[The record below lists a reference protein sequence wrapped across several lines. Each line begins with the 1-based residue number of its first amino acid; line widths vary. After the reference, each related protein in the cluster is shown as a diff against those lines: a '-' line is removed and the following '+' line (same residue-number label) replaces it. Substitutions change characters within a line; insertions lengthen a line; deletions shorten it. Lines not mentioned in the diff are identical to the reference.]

1 MWEHRARVCC
11 TPWQLQVICLCVV
24 QQIELISSLTPLND
38 LTKFM
43 DLPTN
48 RIKKFGT
55 FGGVFTPTL
64 LTILGVIM
72 YLRLGWVV
80 GNAGLLGA
88 WLIILISFFITLC
101 TALSMSAITTNIR
114 IGAGGAYAIVSQAL
128 GLEVGGSL
136 GIPRYISQGLAVTM
150 YIFGFREGWLRIFPD
165 HNAFLVDI
173 VVFGMLFTIAY
184 ISANLAIKTQ
194 YIIMGIIVLSLVSIV
209 IAANNGIM
217 GIPSREAL
225 SWGTFRGSVENG
237 FGGSSFWV
245 VFAVFFPAATGI
257 MAGANM
263 SGELKDPKR
272 SIPLGTLWAIGVSF
286 VIYML
291 LAYWVARSATET
303 ELLNNYYIMVDK
315 SYFGPLVIAGILGAT
330 FSSALAS
337 IVGSSRI
344 LFAMGEHKVLPYSGF
359 LQFQS
364 KNGQPRNAML
374 VTGVLIFLTLLLRN
388 LNAVAPLVTLFFL
401 ITYAM
406 INIVVI
412 IEQNLGLI
420 SYRPLFKIHRWVPW
434 FGLISSVFA
443 MFIINPAVS
452 LISIVIVLMV
462 YLYLS
467 RQNLET
473 PFEDVRSGLFVSF
486 AEWAAKHTWGM
497 KKMQQRAWK
506 ANLMVPVRDINGL
519 RGTFEF
525 LRNIAK
531 PKGSIKLLGIQPFSE
546 NNDLAGQLEA
556 ISADFREKGVFS
568 SSAVIHTDE
577 FANGINYGS
586 QALQGAFFKPN
597 IVFLNMQA
605 HDDYETE
612 LRPVMRES
620 IRLEIGILLFLLHP
634 TALLG
639 QRNTINVWVSD
650 RDGNW
655 NLGWDI
661 GNLDLSILVAYK
673 LKMNWNARI
682 RLITVIRNPEEEENA
697 RGFLN
702 TLITLARLPKTLT
715 EVRIGEFKSVVS
727 QAPSADLNVFGMD
740 EDLPFEFVREMSE
753 KTMSSCLFVKDS
765 GHESILA

>member
-1 MWEHRARVCC
+1 
-11 TPWQLQVICLCVV
+11 
-24 QQIELISSLTPLND
+24 
-38 LTKFM
+38 M
-43 DLPTN
+43 DNQPKT
-48 RIKKFGT
+48 IKKFGT

-72 YLRLGWVV
+72 YLRMGWVV

-88 WLIILISFFITLC
+88 WLIIIISFLITLC

-150 YIFGFREGWLRIFPD
+150 YIFGFREGWLGVFPE

-173 VVFGMLFTIAY
+173 IVFIVLFTIAY

-194 YIIMGIIVLSLVSIV
+194 FIILGIIALSIISII
-209 IAANNGIM
+209 IAAYGGSM
-217 GIPSREAL
+217 TIPTSEAL
-225 SWGTFRGSVENG
+225 SWGSFKGSVEND
-237 FGGSSFWV
+237 FSGSNFWI

-263 SGELKDPKR
+263 SGELKNPKR
-272 SIPLGTLWAIGVSF
+272 SIPTGTLWAIGVSF
-286 VIYML
+286 IIYIL
-291 LAYWVARSATET
+291 LAFWISRSATEE
-303 ELLNNYYIMVDK
+303 ELLTNYYIMVEK
-315 SYFGPLVIAGILGAT
+315 AYVGPIIIAGILGAT

-337 IVGSSRI
+337 IIGSSRI
-344 LFAMGEHKVLPYSGF
+344 LFAMGEHKVLPYSKF
-359 LQFQS
+359 LAGQS
-364 KNGQPRNAML
+364 NNGQPRNAML
-374 VTGVLIFLTLLLRN
+374 VTGILIFLTLLLRN

-420 SYRPLFKIHRWVPW
+420 SYRPIFKIHRWVPW
-434 FGLISSVFA
+434 FGLISSVFT
-443 MFIINPAVS
+443 MFIINPTIS
-452 LISIVIVLMV
+452 LLSITIVLAV
-462 YLYLS
+462 YWYLS

-506 ANLMVPVRDINGL
+506 ANLMVPVRDVNGL
-519 RGTFEF
+519 RGTFQF

-531 PKGSIKLLGIQPFSE
+531 PKGSIKLLGIEPFSE
-546 NNDLAGQLEA
+546 TSTLAEELEA
-556 ISADFREKGVFS
+556 ISASFRQKEVFS

-577 FANGINYGS
+577 FAKGINYGS

-597 IVFLNMQA
+597 IVFLNMQDQ
-605 HDDYETE
+605 DDYENE
-612 LRPVMRES
+612 LRPVMKES
-620 IRLEIGILLFLLHP
+620 IRLQIGVLLYLSHP

-639 QRNTINVWVSD
+639 QRNTINVWISD
-650 RDGNW
+650 RQHNW

-661 GNLDLSILVAYK
+661 GNLDLSLLVAYK
-673 LKMNWNARI
+673 LKMNWGARI
-682 RLITVIRNPEEEENA
+682 RLITVITDSNEENNA
-697 RGFLN
+697 REFLSS
-702 TLITLARLPKTLT
+702 LINLARLPETLT
-715 EVRIGEFKSVVS
+715 EVYIGDFNSIITN
-727 QAPSADLNVFGMD
+727 APTADLNIFGMN
-740 EDLPFEFVREMSE
+740 EDLEFGFVKKISE
-753 KTMSSCLFVKDS
+753 KTKSTCLFVKDS

>member
-1 MWEHRARVCC
+1 MEQPSNTV
-11 TPWQLQVICLCVV
+11 
-24 QQIELISSLTPLND
+24 
-38 LTKFM
+38 
-43 DLPTN
+43 
-48 RIKKFGT
+48 KKFGT
-55 FGGVFTPTL
+55 FGGVFTPTF

-88 WLIILISFFITLC
+88 WIIIIISFLITLC

-150 YIFGFREGWLRIFPD
+150 YIFGFREGWLGIFPD
-165 HNAFLVDI
+165 HNAFLVDVI
-173 VVFGMLFTIAY
+173 VFSLLISIAY

-194 YIIMGIIVLSLVSIV
+194 FVILGIIVLSLISIS
-209 IAANNGIM
+209 IAAYQGSMTIPTNN
-217 GIPSREAL
+217 AL
-225 SWGTFRGSVENG
+225 GWGSFKGSIENG
-237 FGGSSFWV
+237 FGGSDFWI

-263 SGELKDPKR
+263 SGELKEPKR
-272 SIPLGTLWAIGVSF
+272 SIPIGTLWAIGVSF

-291 LAYWVARSATET
+291 LAYWISRSATEA
-303 ELLNNYYIMVDK
+303 ELLHNYYIMVEK
-315 SYFGPLVIAGILGAT
+315 AYIGPLILAGILGAT

-344 LFAMGEHKVLPYSGF
+344 LFAMGEHKVLPFSDF
-359 LQFQS
+359 LAGTS
-364 KNGQPRNAML
+364 TNGQPRNAML
-374 VTGVLIFLTLLLRN
+374 VTGILIFSTLLLRN

-434 FGLISSVFA
+434 FGLVSSVFA
-443 MFIINPAVS
+443 MFIINPTISLVS
-452 LISIVIVLMV
+452 IMIVLIV
-462 YLYLS
+462 YWYLS

-506 ANLMVPVRDINGL
+506 ANLMVPVRDVNGL
-519 RGTFEF
+519 KGTFEL

-531 PKGSIKLLGIQPFSE
+531 PKGSVKLLGIEPFSE
-546 NNDLAGQLEA
+546 TSMLAEELEA
-556 ISADFREKGVFS
+556 ISASFRLKEVFS
-568 SSAVIHTDE
+568 SSSVIHTEE

-586 QALQGAFFKPN
+586 QALQGAFFRPN
-597 IVFLNMQA
+597 IVFLNLQD

-612 LRPVMRES
+612 LWPVIKES
-620 IRLEIGILLFLLHP
+620 IRLEIGVLLYSLHP
-634 TALLG
+634 IALLG

-650 RDGNW
+650 RKTKWD
-655 NLGWDI
+655 LGWDI
-661 GNLDLSILVAYK
+661 GNLDLSVLVAYK
-673 LKMNWNARI
+673 LKMNWGARI
-682 RLITVIRNPEEEENA
+682 RLITVISDPNEENNA
-697 RGFLN
+697 KEFLSL
-702 TLITLARLPKTLT
+702 LINLARLPETLT
-715 EVRIGEFKSVVS
+715 EVHIGDFNTTIRN
-727 QAPSADLNVFGMD
+727 APSADLNIFGMD
-740 EDLPFEFVREMSE
+740 EDLKFEFVKEMSAIT
-753 KTMSSCLFVKDS
+753 KSTCLFVKDS

>member
-1 MWEHRARVCC
+1 MQEQ
-11 TPWQLQVICLCVV
+11 PK
-24 QQIELISSLTPLND
+24 SL
-38 LTKFM
+38 
-43 DLPTN
+43 
-48 RIKKFGT
+48 KKFGT

-80 GNAGLLGA
+80 GNAGLLGT
-88 WLIILISFFITLC
+88 WLIITISFLITLC

-150 YIFGFREGWLRIFPD
+150 YIFGFREGWMGIFPG

-173 VVFGMLFTIAY
+173 IVFGVLITIAY

-194 YIIMGIIVLSLVSIV
+194 FIIMGIIALSLISII
-209 IAANNGIM
+209 IAAYEGSM
-217 GIPSREAL
+217 VIPTNEAL
-225 SWGTFRGSVENG
+225 SWGSFKGSIENG
-237 FGGSSFWV
+237 FSGSDFWL

-263 SGELKDPKR
+263 SGELKDPKH
-272 SIPLGTLWAIGVSF
+272 SIPSGTLWAIGVSF

-291 LAYWVARSATET
+291 MAFWISRSASEE
-303 ELLNNYYIMVDK
+303 ELLNNYYIMVEK
-315 SYFGPLVIAGILGAT
+315 AYIGPLILAGILGAT

-344 LFAMGEHKVLPYSGF
+344 LFAMGEHKVLPFSKF
-359 LQFQS
+359 LAGQS
-364 KNGQPRNAML
+364 NNGQPRNAML
-374 VTGVLIFLTLLLRN
+374 VTGILIFITLLLRN
-388 LNAVAPLVTLFFL
+388 INAVAPLVTLFFL

-420 SYRPLFKIHRWVPW
+420 SYRPVFKIHRWVPW
-434 FGLISSVFA
+434 FGLVSSVFA
-443 MFIINPAVS
+443 MFIINPTVS
-452 LISIVIVLMV
+452 LVSIAIVLMV
-462 YLYLS
+462 YWYLS

-473 PFEDVRSGLFVSF
+473 PFEDVRSGLFFSF

-531 PKGSIKLLGIQPFSE
+531 PRGSIKLLGIEGYHENSTLSE
-546 NNDLAGQLEA
+546 ELES
-556 ISADFREKGVFS
+556 ISEAFRQKEVFS
-568 SSAVIHTDE
+568 STSVIHTDE
-577 FANGINYGS
+577 FAKGINYSS
-586 QALQGAFFKPN
+586 QALQGAFFRPN
-597 IVFLNMQA
+597 IIFLNLQN
-605 HDDYETE
+605 HDDYEME
-612 LRPVMRES
+612 LRPVMKES
-620 IRLEIGILLFLLHP
+620 IRLEIGVLLFLSHP
-634 TALLG
+634 KALLG

-650 RDGNW
+650 RRNNW
-655 NLGWDI
+655 DLGWDI
-661 GNLDLSILVAYK
+661 GNLDLSMLEAYK
-673 LKMNWNARI
+673 LKMNWGARI
-682 RLITVIRNPEEEENA
+682 RIITVIRNPNEEKNA
-697 RGFLN
+697 RKFLN
-702 TLITLARLPKTLT
+702 LLINLARLPETLT
-715 EVRIGEFKSVVS
+715 EVHVGDFT
-727 QAPSADLNVFGMD
+727 SADGALLTT
-740 EDLPFEFVREMSE
+740 ELKSP
-753 KTMSSCLFVKDS
+753 T
-765 GHESILA
+765 

>member
-1 MWEHRARVCC
+1 ME
-11 TPWQLQVICLCVV
+11 Q
-24 QQIELISSLTPLND
+24 
-38 LTKFM
+38 
-43 DLPTN
+43 PTN
-48 RIKKFGT
+48 NMKKFGT

-88 WLIILISFFITLC
+88 WMIIIISFLITLC

-136 GIPRYISQGLAVTM
+136 GIPRYVSQGLAVTM
-150 YIFGFREGWLRIFPD
+150 YIFGFREGWLGIFPD

-173 VVFGMLFTIAY
+173 IVFGILFSIAY

-194 YIIMGIIVLSLVSIV
+194 FIIMGIILLSLISI
-209 IAANNGIM
+209 IAAAYSGAM
-217 GIPSREAL
+217 EIPTSDAL
-225 SWGTFRGSVENG
+225 SWGTFKGAKENDFSGSN
-237 FGGSSFWV
+237 FWI

-263 SGELKDPKR
+263 SGELKNPKR
-272 SIPLGTLWAIGVSF
+272 SIPRGTLWAIGVSF

-291 LAYWVARSATET
+291 LALWIARSASEE
-303 ELLNNYYIMVDK
+303 ELISNYYIMVEK
-315 SYFGPLVIAGILGAT
+315 AYFGPLILAGILGAT

-344 LFAMGEHKVLPYSGF
+344 LFAMGEHKVLPFSKFIAG
-359 LQFQS
+359 QS
-364 KNGQPRNAML
+364 SNGQPRNAMM
-374 VTGVLIFLTLLLRN
+374 VTGLLIFLTLLLRN
-388 LNAVAPLVTLFFL
+388 INAVAPLVTLFFL

-412 IEQNLGLI
+412 IEQRLGLI
-420 SYRPLFKIHRWVPW
+420 SYRPIFKINKWVPW

-443 MFIINPAVS
+443 MFIINPSVS
-452 LISIVIVLMV
+452 LISIMIVLMV
-462 YLYLS
+462 YWYLS

-473 PFEDVRSGLFVSF
+473 PFEDVRSGIFVSF

-497 KKMQQRAWK
+497 KNMQQRAWK
-506 ANLMVPVRDINGL
+506 ANLMVPVRDVNGL

-525 LRNIAK
+525 LRNIAR
-531 PKGSIKLLGIQPFSE
+531 PKGSIKLLGIEPSSE
-546 NNDLAGQLEA
+546 TSTLAEELEA
-556 ISADFREKGVFS
+556 IAASFRQKEVFS
-568 SSAVIHTDE
+568 TSSVIHTSE
-577 FANGINYGS
+577 FAKGINYGN
-586 QALQGAFFKPN
+586 QALQGAFFRPN
-597 IVFLNMQA
+597 IVFLNLQN
-605 HDDYETE
+605 HDDYENE
-612 LRPVMRES
+612 LRPVMKES
-620 IRLEIGILLFLLHP
+620 IRLEIGILLYLSHS

-650 RDGNW
+650 RRSKW

-673 LKMNWNARI
+673 LKMNWGARI
-682 RLITVIRNPEEEENA
+682 RLITVVNDPKEEQNA
-697 RGFLN
+697 KDFLN
-702 TLITLARLPKTLT
+702 LLINLARLPQTLT
-715 EVRIGEFKSVVS
+715 EVHIGEFKDVIDK
-727 QAPSADLNVFGMD
+727 APAADLNIFGMD
-740 EDLPFEFVREMSE
+740 EDLKFEFVKEMSL
-753 KTMSSCLFVKDS
+753 KTKSSCLFVRDS

>member
-1 MWEHRARVCC
+1 MES
-11 TPWQLQVICLCVV
+11 Q
-24 QQIELISSLTPLND
+24 
-38 LTKFM
+38 TKK
-43 DLPTN
+43 
-48 RIKKFGT
+48 IKKFGT

-88 WLIILISFFITLC
+88 WLIIIISFLITLC

-136 GIPRYISQGLAVTM
+136 GIPRYVSQGLAVTM
-150 YIFGFREGWLRIFPD
+150 YIFGFREGWLGIFPE
-165 HNAFLVDI
+165 HNAFLVDVI
-173 VVFGMLFTIAY
+173 VFGVLFTIAY

-194 YIIMGIIVLSLVSIV
+194 FIIMVIIVLSLVSIV
-209 IAANNGIM
+209 VAAYEGSM
-217 GIPSREAL
+217 TIPTSDAL
-225 SWGTFRGSVENG
+225 SWGSFKGSIENG
-237 FGGSSFWV
+237 FKGSNFWI

-263 SGELKDPKR
+263 SGELKEPKR

-291 LAYWVARSATET
+291 LAFWISRSATEA
-303 ELLNNYYIMVDK
+303 ELVGNYYIMVEK
-315 SYFGPLVIAGILGAT
+315 AYIGPLIIAGILGAT

-344 LFAMGEHKVLPYSGF
+344 LFAMGEHKVLPFSGF
-359 LQFQS
+359 LAGQS
-364 KNGQPRNAML
+364 NNGQPRNAML
-374 VTGVLIFLTLLLRN
+374 VTGILVFLTLLLRN
-388 LNAVAPLVTLFFL
+388 LNVVAPLVTLFFL

-412 IEQNLGLI
+412 IEQRLGLI
-420 SYRPLFKIHRWVPW
+420 SYRPIFKIHKWIPW
-434 FGLISSVFA
+434 FGLISSIFA
-443 MFIINPAVS
+443 MFIINPTVS
-452 LISIVIVLMV
+452 LLSIVIVLVV
-462 YLYLS
+462 YWYLS

-473 PFEDVRSGLFVSF
+473 PFEDMRSGLFVSF

-506 ANLMVPVRDINGL
+506 ANLMVPVRDVNGL
-519 RGTFEF
+519 KGSFQF

-531 PKGSIKLLGIQPFSE
+531 PKGSIKLLGIEPYSE
-546 NNDLAGQLEA
+546 TSTLAKELEE
-556 ISADFREKGVFS
+556 ISASFRQKEVFS
-568 SSAVIHTDE
+568 SSSVIHTDE
-577 FANGINYGS
+577 IANGINYGS

-597 IVFLNMQA
+597 IVFLNMQN

-612 LRPVMRES
+612 LRPVIKES
-620 IRLEIGILLFLLHP
+620 IRLEIGVLLYSSHA

-650 RDGNW
+650 RQSNW
-655 NLGWDI
+655 DLGWDI
-661 GNLDLSILVAYK
+661 GNLDLSLLVAYK
-673 LKMNWNARI
+673 LKMNWNASI
-682 RLITVIRNPEEEENA
+682 RLIMVINDPNEETNA
-697 RGFLN
+697 KDFLSK
-702 TLITLARLPKTLT
+702 LINLARLPSTLT
-715 EVRIGEFKSVVS
+715 EVHIGDFRTVLDKV
-727 QAPSADLNVFGMD
+727 PSADLNIFGMN
-740 EDLPFEFVREMSE
+740 ENLRFEFVNEMAA
-753 KTMSSCLFVKDS
+753 KTKSSCLFVKDS

>member
-1 MWEHRARVCC
+1 MAN
-11 TPWQLQVICLCVV
+11 
-24 QQIELISSLTPLND
+24 QQKT
-38 LTKFM
+38 
-43 DLPTN
+43 
-48 RIKKFGT
+48 IKKFGT

-88 WLIILISFFITLC
+88 WLIIIISFIITLC

-150 YIFGFREGWLRIFPD
+150 YIFGFREGWLGIFPD
-165 HNAFLVDI
+165 HNAFLVDVI
-173 VVFGMLFTIAY
+173 VFASLFSIAY

-194 YIIMGIIVLSLVSIV
+194 FIIMAIIFLSLISIIVAAYNGSMVQPLSDS
-209 IAANNGIM
+209 
-217 GIPSREAL
+217 L
-225 SWGTFRGSVENG
+225 SWGSFKGSVENG
-237 FGGSSFWV
+237 FSGSNFWL

-263 SGELKDPKR
+263 SGELKNPKK
-272 SIPLGTLWAIGVSF
+272 SIPTGTLWAIGVSF

-291 LAYWVARSATET
+291 LAFWISRSASES
-303 ELLNNYYIMVDK
+303 ELLTNYYVMVDK
-315 SYFGPLVIAGILGAT
+315 AYFGPLIIAGILGAT

-344 LFAMGEHKVLPYSGF
+344 LYAMGEHKVLPYSKLLAGT
-359 LQFQS
+359 S
-364 KNGQPRNAML
+364 HNGQPRNAMM
-374 VTGVLIFLTLLLRN
+374 VTGLLIFLTLLLRN

-412 IEQNLGLI
+412 IEQRLGLI
-420 SYRPLFKIHRWVPW
+420 SYRPIFKIHKWVPW
-434 FGLISSVFA
+434 FGLVSSIFA
-443 MFIINPAVS
+443 MFIINPSVS
-452 LISIVIVLMV
+452 LISFAIVLMV
-462 YLYLS
+462 YWYLS

-506 ANLMVPVRDINGL
+506 ANLMVPVRDVNGL
-519 RGTFEF
+519 KGIFEF

-531 PKGSIKLLGIQPFSE
+531 PKGSIKLLGIAPFSE
-546 NNDLAGQLEA
+546 DNTLETQLED
-556 ISADFREKGVFS
+556 ISASFREKGVFS
-568 SSAVIHTDE
+568 SSTVIHADQ

-586 QALQGAFFKPN
+586 QALKGAFFRPN
-597 IVFLNMQA
+597 ILFLNLQN
-605 HDDYETE
+605 HDDYENE
-612 LRPVMRES
+612 LKPVMKES
-620 IRLEIGILLFLLHP
+620 IRLEVGILLFSLNHS
-634 TALLG
+634 TLLG
-639 QRNTINVWVSD
+639 RRNTINVWVSN
-650 RDGNW
+650 RKGNW
-655 NLGWDI
+655 QLEGWDI
-661 GNLDLSILVAYK
+661 GNLDLSILIAYK
-673 LKMNWNARI
+673 LKINWQARI
-682 RLITVIRNPEEEENA
+682 RLITVIDDENEKA
-697 RGFLN
+697 NAKQFLN
-702 TLITLARLPKTLT
+702 TLISLARLPDTLT
-715 EVRIGEFKSVVS
+715 EVYVDTFNHVVAN
-727 QAPSADLNVFGMD
+727 APSADINIFGMQD
-740 EDLPFEFVREMSE
+740 TLPYEFIKDMTS
-753 KTMSSCLFVKDS
+753 KTNSTCLFVRDS

>member
-1 MWEHRARVCC
+1 MNNQPK
-11 TPWQLQVICLCVV
+11 T
-24 QQIELISSLTPLND
+24 
-38 LTKFM
+38 
-43 DLPTN
+43 
-48 RIKKFGT
+48 IKKFGT

-88 WLIILISFFITLC
+88 WLIIIISFLITLC

-150 YIFGFREGWLRIFPD
+150 YIFGFREGWLGIFPE

-173 VVFGMLFTIAY
+173 SVFVILYTIAY

-194 YIIMGIIVLSLVSIV
+194 FIIMAIIVLSLISITV
-209 IAANNGIM
+209 AAYDGSM
-217 GIPSREAL
+217 TIPTSEAL
-225 SWGTFRGSVENG
+225 SWGSFKGSIEND
-237 FGGSSFWV
+237 FSGSNFWI

-263 SGELKDPKR
+263 SGELEFPKK
-272 SIPLGTLWAIGVSF
+272 SIPSGTLWAIGVSF
-286 VIYML
+286 VIYMI
-291 LAYWVARSATET
+291 LAFWIARSATEN
-303 ELLNNYYIMVDK
+303 ELLNDYYVMVDK
-315 SYFGPLVIAGILGAT
+315 AFFGPLVIAGILGAT

-344 LFAMGEHKVLPYSGF
+344 LFAMGEHQVLPYSNF
-359 LQFQS
+359 LKGQS
-364 KNGQPRNAML
+364 KNGQPRNAMI
-374 VTGVLIFLTLLLRN
+374 VTGILIFSTLLLRN
-388 LNAVAPLVTLFFL
+388 INAVAPLVTLFFL

-420 SYRPLFKIHRWVPW
+420 SYRPVFKIHRWVPW
-434 FGLISSVFA
+434 FGLFSSVFA
-443 MFIINPAVS
+443 MFIINPTIS
-452 LISIVIVLMV
+452 LISIMIVLMV
-462 YLYLS
+462 YWYLQ

-497 KKMQQRAWK
+497 KNMQQRAWK
-506 ANLMVPVRDINGL
+506 ANLMVPVRDISGL
-519 RGTFEF
+519 KGNFEF

-531 PKGSIKLLGIQPFSE
+531 PKGSIKLLGIEPFSASSS
-546 NNDLAGQLEA
+546 LASELEA
-556 ISADFREKGVFS
+556 ISAAFRQKEVFS
-568 SSAVIHTDE
+568 SSSVIHTQE
-577 FANGINYGS
+577 FAKGINYGN
-586 QALQGAFFKPN
+586 QALQGAFFRPN
-597 IVFLNMQA
+597 IVFLNLQD
-605 HDDYETE
+605 HDNYETE
-612 LRPVMRES
+612 LRPVMKEC
-620 IRLEIGILLFLLHP
+620 IRLEIGVLLYLSHP

-650 RDGNW
+650 RRGNW

-673 LKMNWNARI
+673 LKMNWGARI
-682 RLITVIRNPEEEENA
+682 RLITVVNNPDEEETAKE
-697 RGFLN
+697 FLK
-702 TLITLARLPKTLT
+702 TLTSLARLPQTMT
-715 EVRIGEFKSVVS
+715 EVYLGDFYTVINN
-727 QAPSADLNVFGMD
+727 APNADLNIFGMD
-740 EDLPFEFVREMSE
+740 EDLKFEFVKEMSH
-753 KTMSSCLFVKDS
+753 KTKSSCLFVRDS

>member
-1 MWEHRARVCC
+1 MSDKS
-11 TPWQLQVICLCVV
+11 T
-24 QQIELISSLTPLND
+24 S
-38 LTKFM
+38 
-43 DLPTN
+43 
-48 RIKKFGT
+48 IKKFGT

-88 WLIILISFFITLC
+88 WLIILISFLITLC

-136 GIPRYISQGLAVTM
+136 GIPRYISQALAVTM
-150 YIFGFREGWLRIFPD
+150 YIFGFREGWLGIFPD
-165 HNAFLVDI
+165 HNPFLVDLI
-173 VVFGMLFTIAY
+173 VFASLFTIAY

-194 YIIMGIIVLSLVSIV
+194 YIIMGIIIISFVSIV
-209 IAANNGIM
+209 IAAYDGSM
-217 GIPSREAL
+217 YHSVSDTL
-225 SWGTFRGSVENG
+225 SWGSFKGSQENG
-237 FGGSSFWV
+237 FSGSSFWI

-263 SGELKDPKR
+263 SGELKDPKK
-272 SIPLGTLWAIGVSF
+272 SIPTGTLWAIGVSF
-286 VIYML
+286 LIYML
-291 LAYWVARSATET
+291 LAFWISRSASEQ
-303 ELLNNYYIMVDK
+303 ELLNNYYVMVDK
-315 SYFGPLVIAGILGAT
+315 AYFGPAIIAGILGAT

-344 LFAMGEHKVLPYSGF
+344 LFAMGQHNVLPYSKILSGT
-359 LQFQS
+359 S
-364 KNGQPRNAML
+364 ANGQPRNAMM
-374 VTGVLIFLTLLLRN
+374 VTGLLIFLTLLLRN

-412 IEQNLGLI
+412 IEQRLGLI
-420 SYRPLFKIHRWVPW
+420 SYRPIFKIHKWVPW

-443 MFIINPAVS
+443 MFIINPTVS
-452 LISIVIVLMV
+452 LISIAIVLMV
-462 YLYLS
+462 YWYLS

-497 KKMQQRAWK
+497 KQKQQRAWK

-525 LRNIAK
+525 LRNITK
-531 PKGSIKLLGIQPFSE
+531 PKGSIKLLGIEPFTEHST
-546 NNDLAGQLEA
+546 LAIQLED
-556 ISADFREKGVFS
+556 ISASFREKGVFS
-568 SSAVIHTDE
+568 SSTVIHTDQ
-577 FANGINYGS
+577 FANGINYSS
-586 QALQGAFFKPN
+586 QALNGAFFRPN
-597 IVFLNMQA
+597 IMFLNLQD
-605 HDDYETE
+605 HDDYENE
-612 LRPVMRES
+612 LKPVMKES
-620 IRLEIGILLFLLHP
+620 MRLEIGILLFNLH
-634 TALLG
+634 TTTLLG

-650 RDGNW
+650 RRGNW
-655 NLGWDI
+655 ELGGLDI

-673 LKMNWNARI
+673 LKLNWKASI
-682 RLITVIRNPEEEENA
+682 RLITVVENPNDAEKA
-697 RGFLN
+697 QAFLES
-702 TLITLARLPKTLT
+702 LKELARLPQILT
-715 EVRIGEFKSVVS
+715 EVSVGKFNDYVTK
-727 QAPSADLNVFGMD
+727 APSADLNIFGMQD
-740 EDLPFEFVREMSE
+740 TLPYGFIKNMSQ
-753 KTMSSCLFVKDS
+753 KTNSSCLFVKDS